1 MRDLSLVA
9 TRVLNAPLLAHPG
22 KAEVVAA
29 VVLAR
34 HGVEVNVEAA
44 AFANAPPPAMGPLQ
58 DRDLVRRREE
68 ERAIFGLPE
77 SPPYLFDEATGIAA
91 IEAIGSLAHRQGK
104 IGAYSGV
111 TGYDWMGA
119 QLSAALEADDVRALV
134 LDLHTP
140 GGEVDGAFQLADR
153 IAAARGVKPMVAL
166 VDEMAFSAGYL
177 LAAACDEI
185 WLASDVS
192 QVGSVGVVWVH
203 FSFEEFLAGAGI
215 KPTIVQAGARKGDGN
230 PFQDLPDEVRDLVQ
244 AKVDAVY
251 DQFVTRVAAWRG
263 MDEAAVRATEAG
275 IYMGREAIEVGFA
288 DGIADP
294 ADVFA
299 ALAAEVNPAP
309 ALRAV

>member
-29 VVLAR
+29 VLLGR
-34 HGVEVNVEAA
+34 NGVEVNVEAS
-44 AFANAPPPAMGPLQ
+44 AFASAPAPAMGPLQ
-58 DRDLVRRREE
+58 ERRLVAWCDAERR
-68 ERAIFGLPE
+68 
-77 SPPYLFDEATGIAA
+77 PYLFDEQSGIAV
-91 IEAIGSLAHRQGK
+91 IEVIGSLAHRQGSV
-104 IGAYSGV
+104 GAYSGV
-111 TGYDWMGA
+111 MGYDWLGA
-119 QLSAALEADDVRALV
+119 QLDAAIEADDARALV
-134 LDLHTP
+134 FDLHTP

-153 IAAARGVKPMVAL
+153 IAAARGVKPMVAV

-215 KPTIVQAGARKGDGN
+215 KPTIVQAGARKADGN
-230 PFQDLPDEVRDLVQ
+230 PFQELPEEVRDLVQ

-251 DQFVTRVAAWRG
+251 DQFVSRVAAWRG

-275 IYMGREAIEVGFA
+275 IYMGREALGVGFA

-294 ADVFA
+294 SEMFA
-299 ALAAEVNPAP
+299 ALAAEVNPTP
-309 ALRAV
+309 AVRAV